1 MKTIYARFGL
11 AEYEKYHPLTK
22 DIIIKTFGAPD
33 KEIKH
38 EQYSVQMIYED
49 EGLQFYHLETN
60 KDSISDKTQPPAIIT
75 CGFSIPFEGK
85 TEEGIILNKSTMRDV
100 IRIFGEETWLTTDQ
114 SPYFWIQESGLSFY
128 VKKGDLAEEFPFQ
141 KDKQLD
147 KKIIRIT
154 VPLVYREEEVAINEE
169 GQIIRTIDEY
179 CIDGTLHDPI
189 IDEEHAEEVCSKCG
203 IILRDRMISM
213 EYSGE
218 RAFSKAERERRQT
231 HGSPVNPL
239 IPDLQMATMID
250 KHASMPENLRKAV
263 KWDSRYSWKQRNM
276 IQATSEIKR
285 IGELLNLPQHVK
297 IYAIKLY
304 RQAFSLGLLKGRSI
318 RAMVAASIYY
328 ACGAEKIP
336 RTLQNIVKVSDSTFH
351 QITKCYQSLIK
362 ELNLPSPSI
371 SPKNLLS
378 SYVSLL
384 HLPHNVEINAGRI
397 LDRYEKIYSLS
408 GKDPKGLVA
417 AALYIA
423 SQLNKIKISQTK
435 ISRTVGIT
443 EVTLRNRLREMQKF
457 VKSKKRK
464 KTSEKVS
471 KKGDK

>member
-1 MKTIYARFGL
+1 MKTIIPRYGL
-11 AEYEKYHPLTK
+11 ADFEKMQPLTK
-22 DIIIKTFGAPD
+22 SKIIKIFGPPD
-33 KEIKH
+33 QEISHENYSIQMNYEEKGLNFYYRNNKKE
-38 EQYSVQMIYED
+38 ED
-49 EGLQFYHLETN
+49 P
-60 KDSISDKTQPPAIIT
+60 SIIT
-75 CGFSIPFEGK
+75 CGFVSPFEGK
-85 TEEGIILNKSTMRDV
+85 TEDGIVLNKSTMKDV
-100 IRIFGEETWLTTDQ
+100 FRICGEETWLTTDK
-114 SPYFWIQESGLSFY
+114 SPYWWVEESGISFY
-128 VKKGDLAEEFPFQ
+128 VPKQGNNRDFPF
-141 KDKQLD
+141 KIEDHIDKT
-147 KKIIRIT
+147 IIRMT
-154 VPLVYREEEVAINEE
+154 VPLTYREEEFLVNED
-169 GQIIRTIDEY
+169 GLLIRSVDEY

-189 IDEEHAEEVCSKCG
+189 IDEERAEEICSKCG
-203 IILRDRMISM
+203 LIMDDHMISM

-218 RAFSKAERERRQT
+218 RAFSKAERQRRQT

-250 KHASMPENLRKAV
+250 KRATMPDNLRKAI

-297 IYAIKLY
+297 VYAIKLY
-304 RQAFSLGLLKGRSI
+304 RKAFTLGLLKGRSI

-362 ELNLPSPSI
+362 ELNLPSPTI
-371 SPKNLLS
+371 SPKNLVS
-378 SYVSLL
+378 SYISLL
-384 HLPHNVEINAGRI
+384 NLPHNVEVTAGKI
-397 LDRYEKIYSLS
+397 LDKYEKIYSLS

-417 AALYIA
+417 AALYIS

-457 VKSKKRK
+457 VRNKKRTTPKNKVK
-464 KTSEKVS
+464 KIK
-471 KKGDK
+471 